1 MKKLISFLTV
11 ILMLGSLC
19 SCIQNEEPTT
29 ASKEETSVQ
38 TTAEAQPDSSAA
50 AKETAQ
56 AVVQNSVQTTNEK
69 TQASTT
75 QEETE
80 VQTTSEATTAVKKQK
95 PKISASELFD
105 ANTLSMLLNNYSCV
119 RVERTFDY
127 GKQTEQYSLL
137 DGEMLQIVKN
147 SPKDSDPYY
156 YGRFG
161 SFYFEVESDRTKAY
175 IMLDDLNRETDFP
188 SENTIAALFS
198 DCKASFV
205 KETEDCYIYKVTY
218 PDMGVDDMEI
228 TVTVKKDTL
237 AVVKAVYKSDGEVT
251 QTDKYT
257 LDEQAKDYA
266 KIISNFKEKKT
277 VTVIAEKSKGSN
289 KTVKET
295 KLKLPSDW
303 EIFINDSDELVTYM
317 DSGYT
322 VPYQYPGNGK
332 NYKIYV
338 TNSMG

>member
-1 MKKLISFLTV
+1 MKKWISFLTV
-11 ILMLGSLC
+11 ILLLGLLC
-19 SCIQNEEPTT
+19 ACSQNEEPTT
-29 ASKEETSVQ
+29 VSKEETSAQ
-38 TTAEAQPDSSAA
+38 TTAETQPDSSAA

-56 AVVQNSVQTTNEK
+56 PVVQNSVQTTNEE
-69 TQASTT
+69 TQAQTT
-75 QEETE
+75 QET
-80 VQTTSEATTAVKKQK
+80 TTAVKQQK

-127 GKQTEQYSLL
+127 GKQTEQYSRL

-147 SPKDSDPYY
+147 SPNDSDPFY
-156 YGRFG
+156 YGRLG

-175 IMLDDLNRETDFP
+175 VMLDDLNSETDFP
-188 SENTIAALFS
+188 AENTIAALFS

-205 KETEDCYIYKVTY
+205 KETDDCYVYKVTY

-237 AVVKAVYKSDGEVT
+237 AIVKAVYKSDGEVT
-251 QTDKYT
+251 QTDKFT
-257 LDEQAKDYA
+257 LGAQVKDYA
-266 KIISNFKEKKT
+266 KIISNSKEKKT

-303 EIFINDSDELVTYM
+303 EIVINDSDELFTYM